1 MHTWV
6 ISPKQEDAMKL
17 VSAVLKYFGRKEGQ
31 SLTEFASELK
41 SLTDMDR
48 KELAE
53 LLSTELKETI
63 EA

>member
-1 MHTWV
+1 
-6 ISPKQEDAMKL
+6 MKL

>member
-1 MHTWV
+1 
-6 ISPKQEDAMKL
+6 MKL

-41 SLTDMDR
+41 SLTDSDR
-48 KELAE
+48 AELAK
-53 LLSTELKETI
+53 LLSIEIKETV